1 MYIHLIMYIVHV
13 HVATNVEIKYNTIR
27 GGFAG
32 RNIYIISWY
41 DLAYY
46 SFCSWCSCFYYGFII
61 NQIYDFCGDD

>member
-32 RNIYIISWY
+32 RNICIIACWY
-41 DLAYY
+41 DLA
-46 SFCSWCSCFYYGFII
+46 FALGKCSCLYYVII
-61 NQIYDFCGDD
+61 IHQIYDFCGDD